1 VEEATV
7 ENVALQDPN
16 SQAED
21 ISDWVE
27 IDISASAS
35 EVCELLDP
43 AASLNLMNLKLCI
56 F

>member
-1 VEEATV
+1 M
-7 ENVALQDPN
+7 ENVALQDPT

-27 IDISASAS
+27 IDISSSAT
-35 EVCELLDP
+35 EVCKLLGP
-43 AASLNLMNLKLCI
+43 AAPPHSMNLKLHM